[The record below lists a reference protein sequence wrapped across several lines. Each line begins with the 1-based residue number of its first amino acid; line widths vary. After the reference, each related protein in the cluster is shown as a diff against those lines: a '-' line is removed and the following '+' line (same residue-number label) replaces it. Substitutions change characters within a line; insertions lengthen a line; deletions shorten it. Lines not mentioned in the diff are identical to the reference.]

1 MIHWTKVMEWVSLK
15 TILHLKFTSQGQL
28 AGGKGEAAEASG
40 QPQKELWHRIPSVGH
55 CQPSPQLWALPAS
68 WGGAK
73 SVGAVTCGVVCSRAW
88 LMGSVGRGMGRKGDG
103 CQARRI
109 GSVVP
114 CGKAAAGPHQ
124 ERGEK
129 HVAPALPL
137 GPLWHPELPTPKVS
151 ESRCLAACSQRVWA
165 GGGDGG
171 EWWTFC

>member
-1 MIHWTKVMEWVSLK
+1 MVPGLGLSQMMIHWTKVMEWVSFK

-88 LMGSVGRGMGRKGDG
+88 LLGSVGRGMGRKGDG
-103 CQARRI
+103 CQARR

-114 CGKAAAGPHQ
+114 CGKAAAGGIR
-124 ERGEK
+124 RGERSTWL
-129 HVAPALPL
+129 LPSHWAHL
-137 GPLWHPELPTPKVS
+137 GTQSPHPQSL
-151 ESRCLAACSQRVWA
+151 
-165 GGGDGG
+165 
-171 EWWTFC
+171 